1 MEIKKVSIKQEAAHL
16 QDVKGMSVNLGN
28 GEKVQIKDVAIEQKA
43 ETLRGVTGME
53 FKATGNQAAELENIY
68 QLTQKTT
75 PLGVV
80 EWDIPCGILVCSM
93 HGYTSFRPWGLQN
106 AVPCRVDTE
115 IPQANPESWACG
127 LFAARARKDPAGD
140 AGRGD
145 RRDQCPA
152 GSCPRGDGDSSEVRG
167 FGRDRKA
174 EGTVGLCP
182 AQEVRLARQGVLER
196 ERRLVARIFRLDRR
210 HRRKKNPCLRQIPAR
225 TGFRSSEACA
235 GVVPRACPWGSILN
249 AR

>member
-1 MEIKKVSIKQEAAHL
+1 MFYCFNGYGVPPEILEDGNYRRYLTGGMNFVRRQKSVGALLDGILARVFPVSVGRPKPT
-16 QDVKGMSVNLGN
+16 V
-28 GEKVQIKDVAIEQKA
+28 
-43 ETLRGVTGME
+43 
-53 FKATGNQAAELENIY
+53 IY

-210 HRRKKNPCLRQIPAR
+210 YRRKKNPCLRQIPAR
-225 TGFRSSEACA
+225 TGFRSSEACT
-235 GVVPRACPWGSILN
+235 GVVPRACPWGSIKEF
-249 AR
+249 

>member
-1 MEIKKVSIKQEAAHL
+1 IL
-16 QDVKGMSVNLGN
+16 
-28 GEKVQIKDVAIEQKA
+28 
-43 ETLRGVTGME
+43 T
-53 FKATGNQAAELENIY
+53 FY

-225 TGFRSSEACA
+225 PGFRSSEACA
-235 GVVPRACPWGSILN
+235 GVVPRACPWGSILSSRK
-249 AR
+249 AERSEVYPGSRIRSFYFWVPDTTHCVRGSGTTKLLSIIPTF

>member
-1 MEIKKVSIKQEAAHL
+1 IL
-16 QDVKGMSVNLGN
+16 
-28 GEKVQIKDVAIEQKA
+28 
-43 ETLRGVTGME
+43 T
-53 FKATGNQAAELENIY
+53 FY

-210 HRRKKNPCLRQIPAR
+210 HRRETNSRLRQIPAR
-225 TGFRSSEACA
+225 TGFRSSEARSIRDPESDLSTSGSRIPLTA
-235 GVVPRACPWGSILN
+235 FAVPGRQNFYLSSLLFKLSFRTIL
-249 AR
+249 